1 MFSFLAAYTVS
12 FGSQWKYTS
21 EPQSGNSWRSQ
32 SYDDSAWS
40 TYTAGHF
47 PRYNQITRYYRYSG
61 VFPAEIKEFP
71 IAEVGIYSKE
81 GVIVYING
89 IEVYRNNID
98 SPFPTSSTPA
108 TRCDNNYLLKRQ
120 DSFILTPLY
129 DAHEVVIAVEVFS
142 SFLLS
147 IPLDP
152 QHGEFAALRR
162 FL

>member
-1 MFSFLAAYTVS
+1 MMAGKMAPTLFWRPMPASSSSRALWSTTEERSGPSIVFDDCVFSFLAAYTVS

-21 EPQSGNSWRSQ
+21 DPQSGNSWRSQ

-98 SPFPTSSTPA
+98 SYFF
-108 TRCDNNYLLKRQ
+108 RYFFFNY
-120 DSFILTPLY
+120 
-129 DAHEVVIAVEVFS
+129 
-142 SFLLS
+142 
-147 IPLDP
+147 
-152 QHGEFAALRR
+152 
-162 FL
+162 